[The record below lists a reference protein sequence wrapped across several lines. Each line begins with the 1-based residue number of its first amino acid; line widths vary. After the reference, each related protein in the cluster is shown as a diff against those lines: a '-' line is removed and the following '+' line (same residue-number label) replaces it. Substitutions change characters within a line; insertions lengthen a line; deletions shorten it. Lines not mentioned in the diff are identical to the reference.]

1 VNEPHLADVVAAATI
16 AGMSTFESTQ
26 SRWTRIVQEQAAS
39 GLTVAEF
46 CARRGLAVSTFY
58 PWKRRLASEAAQ
70 TPRAATPA
78 FVEARIAPAERR
90 PVSADDHGCGV
101 TIVLACGRRVLVA
114 PGFDPRLLLDVLGTL
129 ERDLAAAGPT
139 P

>member
-1 VNEPHLADVVAAATI
+1 VNKTHLADAVVAATI

-26 SRWTRIVQEQAAS
+26 SRWTRIVRDQASS
-39 GLTVAEF
+39 GLSVAAF
-46 CARRGLAVSTFY
+46 CARHGLAVSTFY
-58 PWKRRLASEAAQ
+58 PWKRRLASEATQ

-78 FVEARIAPAERR
+78 FVEARMVPAERR
-90 PVSADDHGCGV
+90 PVSADDHGGGV
-101 TIVLACGRRVLVA
+101 TIVLACGRRVFVA

-129 ERDLAAAGPT
+129 ERDHTERT

>member
-1 VNEPHLADVVAAATI
+1 M
-16 AGMSTFESTQ
+16 GTFESTQ
-26 SRWTRIVQEQAAS
+26 ARWTRIVQEQAAS

-58 PWKRRLASEAAQ
+58 PWKRRLASAAEFSH
-70 TPRAATPA
+70 AATPA
-78 FVEARIAPAERR
+78 FVEARVVSGDLRPIHADLRSGPADLRPDGHGVMIAPAGG
-90 PVSADDHGCGV
+90 PA
-101 TIVLACGRRVLVA
+101 GRRVLVA

-129 ERDLAAAGPT
+129 ERAEPT